1 MRADRLISLLLVLQ
15 DRGKL
20 TACKLAELL
29 ETSERTIYRDIEA
42 LSAAGVPVYTEKGPG
57 GGIALLDSYRT
68 TLTGLTA
75 KEARALFMLAVPG
88 PLDQLGFSQE
98 LNSALLKL
106 SASLPPGQ
114 RRDEERT
121 RQRFHLDAVSWSDH
135 AEPAP
140 FLQLVHQAVWH
151 DQCLRL
157 TYRSF
162 FDTVIE
168 VYAEPLGL
176 VAKAGVWYLI
186 YAMNNAYHV
195 VRVSHLQSAEIL
207 TETFTRPTDF
217 DLTLFW
223 QTWVD
228 EALSKPPFF
237 AVVRVSPE
245 LAADLP
251 RYFGEVVCQEIALAQ
266 PDQQGWI
273 ELSLPFEHFFAARER
288 ILGFGRAM
296 EVLSPLPLRESV
308 ADFARQIVGLYN
320 NQARLSWP
328 EY

>member
-1 MRADRLISLLLVLQ
+1 M
-15 DRGKL
+15 
-20 TACKLAELL
+20 L

-42 LSAAGVPVYTEKGPG
+42 LSAAGVPVFTEKGPG

-68 TLTGLTA
+68 TLTGLTD
-75 KEARALFMLAVPG
+75 KEARAMFMLMVPG
-88 PLDQLGFSQE
+88 LLDQLGFRQE

-106 SASLPPGQ
+106 SASLSPGQ

-121 RQRFHLDAVSWSDH
+121 RQRLHLDAVSWSDS

-151 DQCLRL
+151 DRRL
-157 TYRSF
+157 KLSYRTF

-168 VYAEPLGL
+168 IRAEPLGM
-176 VAKAGVWYLI
+176 VAKAGLWYLV
-186 YAMNNAYHV
+186 YAISNAYHV
-195 VRVSHLQSAEIL
+195 VRISHLLSVEIL
-207 TETFTRPTDF
+207 NETFTRPPDF
-217 DLTLFW
+217 DLASFW
-223 QTWVD
+223 QTWRD
-228 EALSKPPFF
+228 ETLSRPPFI

-251 RYFGEVVCQEIALAQ
+251 RYFGEEVHQEITLAQ

-273 ELSLPFEHFFAARER
+273 ELSLPFEHFFAAREC

-308 ADFARQIVGLYN
+308 ADFARQIVGLYDH
-320 NQARLSWP
+320 
-328 EY
+328 